1 MTTIPALDAR
11 SSEAATAGQKA
22 IPEENSSS
30 VSSGSRGRHIWLNSG
45 LLALL
50 TAFMVY
56 LCWQMIV
63 PFIPALTWALA
74 LVIAAQ
80 PLRSKLIGRMR
91 PTMVSLLTIAV
102 ILFAVGIPALL
113 LSQQIIQESVRGQY
127 VLREMIRQDFLSKS
141 LLKYPWLSAL
151 WNWTALQVDLS
162 EAVHQVA
169 TTVGG
174 TVGPLFAGSFRAVS
188 ELLTSIFIL
197 FFFLRDQETI
207 LRSVS
212 RLLPLKPIEIDQIF
226 KSISLAIYA
235 AVYGRLVIGF
245 LQGFLGGLVFW
256 FVGLPA
262 PVFWGSLMAVLSIL
276 PVVGAFIVWAPAAV
290 FLLMT
295 GAWGQA
301 LGVVL
306 WGVLVIHPV
315 DNILYPILVGER
327 LGLHALVLFV
337 AFLGGLIIF
346 GPPGLILGPAIIAG
360 ALGLIAVWQ
369 SDLTHLDSEGASG
382 Q

>member
-1 MTTIPALDAR
+1 M
-11 SSEAATAGQKA
+11 
-22 IPEENSSS
+22 
-30 VSSGSRGRHIWLNSG
+30 
-45 LLALL
+45 
-50 TAFMVY
+50 
-56 LCWQMIV
+56 
-63 PFIPALTWALA
+63 
-74 LVIAAQ
+74 
-80 PLRSKLIGRMR
+80 
-91 PTMVSLLTIAV
+91 
-102 ILFAVGIPALL
+102 
-113 LSQQIIQESVRGQY
+113 
-127 VLREMIRQDFLSKS
+127 
-141 LLKYPWLSAL
+141 
-151 WNWTALQVDLS
+151 
-162 EAVHQVA
+162 
-169 TTVGG
+169 
-174 TVGPLFAGSFRAVS
+174 
-188 ELLTSIFIL
+188 
-197 FFFLRDQETI
+197 
-207 LRSVS
+207 
-212 RLLPLKPIEIDQIF
+212 
-226 KSISLAIYA
+226 
-235 AVYGRLVIGF
+235 
-245 LQGFLGGLVFW
+245 VFW

-301 LGVVL
+301 IGVVL